1 MVDRFEK
8 FTFNLTEISKYYNK
22 IASDEM
28 EKYGLKGPYAIY
40 LAAIYRHPEGVTS
53 AKLCEICCRDK
64 AEVSRAVAFM
74 EKKGLVIREEIN
86 NSSYRAL
93 IKLTDTGTEAAVH
106 VCERIRMAVERG
118 SEGISDEHRK
128 LFYDALD
135 IIARNLHKI
144 SEEGLPINRC

>member
-40 LAAIYRHPEGVTS
+40 LTAIFRHPEGVTS
-53 AKLCEICCRDK
+53 AKLCEMCCRDK

-74 EKKGLVIREEIN
+74 EKKGLVIRQEIN
-86 NSSYRAL
+86 KNSYRAL
-93 IKLTDTGTEAAVH
+93 IKLTDTGIEAAIH
-106 VCERIRMAVERG
+106 VCERIRMAVEMG

-144 SEEGLPINRC
+144 SEEGLPLKQC